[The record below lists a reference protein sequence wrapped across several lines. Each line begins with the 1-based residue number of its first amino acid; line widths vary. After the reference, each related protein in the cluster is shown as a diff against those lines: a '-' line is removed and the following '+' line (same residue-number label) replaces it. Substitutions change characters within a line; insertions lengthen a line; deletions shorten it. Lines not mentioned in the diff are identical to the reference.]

1 MFNPNGNKNQE
12 SNEEF
17 FMSKL
22 QTFNPSRD
30 IYSAN
35 NAGVNPKGNNRRK
48 PNRNDQAPKEKKR
61 VPLLDQP
68 VTDNKSSNK
77 KQNLLTICGLQLE
90 GMPRILDHHR
100 VQYQH
105 EVPANH

>member
-1 MFNPNGNKNQE
+1 MFNPSGNKNQE
-12 SNEEF
+12 TNEEF
-17 FMSKL
+17 LMSKL

-35 NAGVNPKGNNRRK
+35 NAPVNPKSNNRRK
-48 PNRNDQAPKEKKR
+48 QNRNEPPKEKKR

-77 KQNLLTICGLQLE
+77 KQNHLSDNVLPTATPFEDMTFMQNSQRKSSNL
-90 GMPRILDHHR
+90 
-100 VQYQH
+100 
-105 EVPANH
+105 

>member
-35 NAGVNPKGNNRRK
+35 NTAVNPKGNNRRK
-48 PNRNDQAPKEKKR
+48 PNRNDQPPKEKKR

-77 KQNLLTICGLQLE
+77 KQNHFSDNVLPIATPFEDMTFMQNSQRKSSNL
-90 GMPRILDHHR
+90 
-100 VQYQH
+100 
-105 EVPANH
+105 